1 MSPDQVQAH
10 MHRCLLRW
18 ICRASPTDRAKF
30 TETSNRVRGT
40 EETEALMA
48 EARQWLGDL
57 PPAAAQATSPLA
69 GQCRLSGFTKFVSA
83 DQIEQAALTEPEA
96 LKAGNEDVQVRS
108 DWTLPFWRWSKK
120 QASTW

>member
-1 MSPDQVQAH
+1 MSPEEERAH

-48 EARQWLGDL
+48 EARGM
-57 PPAAAQATSPLA
+57 
-69 GQCRLSGFTKFVSA
+69 FV
-83 DQIEQAALTEPEA
+83 EM
-96 LKAGNEDVQVRS
+96 
-108 DWTLPFWRWSKK
+108 KK
-120 QASTW
+120 RGEL